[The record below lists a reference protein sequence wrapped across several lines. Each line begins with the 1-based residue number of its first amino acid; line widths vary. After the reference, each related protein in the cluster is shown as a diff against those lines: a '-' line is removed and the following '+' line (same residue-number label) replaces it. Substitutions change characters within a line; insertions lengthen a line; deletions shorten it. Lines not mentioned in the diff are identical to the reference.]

1 VSRKW
6 RKAKMRLEPL
16 VTPTRA
22 VPYGPP
28 VAKTVKP
35 HRPSNDTVKAVALV
49 GATIAAPY
57 LLRGLLKL
65 LSKR

>member
-1 VSRKW
+1 MSRKW
-6 RKAKMRLEPL
+6 RKAKKDVRDA
-16 VTPTRA
+16 TPQ

-28 VAKTVKP
+28 VAKSVPAARRSGK
-35 HRPSNDTVKAVALV
+35 SGLKAAAVV

-57 LLRGLLKL
+57 LLRGIFRL

>member
-6 RKAKMRLEPL
+6 RKARKEPHAAM
-16 VTPTRA
+16 PT

-28 VAKTVKP
+28 VATTVTAHRSGNGTLKTV
-35 HRPSNDTVKAVALV
+35 AVV

-57 LLRGLLKL
+57 ILKGLLKL
-65 LSKR
+65 LAKR